1 MVTRINRTAKGGATY
16 TSIGMEEVVEMLR
29 SGAFA
34 AEVRDFRDE
43 ISIRMATNDMPLGK
57 LDVPVGIPKLCF
69 SALWRKKSGQLE
81 LQQYNGLVVLE
92 ISNLPT
98 MDEALRLRKEA
109 ARIPY
114 TRIAYV
120 GVTGRDVVIVCAV
133 AADGMENMR
142 LEQLKALHLSA
153 YKRLHYLYS
162 SQLLL
167 ALDNK
172 KPELDMAVAVSDD
185 SDACYNP
192 KSETFYVS
200 EVDVDVPVFRGT
212 RNDVEPQLLDREVVP
227 LHTIFEWCVTAAW
240 EKAREYAAA
249 RKIKDEY
256 EIAEHA
262 LHELAA
268 NCNDANIPIDY
279 GVRRASWYR
288 QFRGDM
294 NYIERVFANAY
305 EEKASRNIPYGFVN
319 KNALMAYKIEA
330 FMEMHYELR
339 RNVLT
344 GVVQYRKKDG
354 YDYDFQDLTDEAMN
368 TMTNRAVKAGIGSWD
383 KDVRR
388 IINSNDVRE
397 FDPIAD
403 YIFSLPKWDGKDRI
417 AELVGRIPTD
427 TPNVYLYLRIW
438 LLAMVAHW
446 LGRDTRHGNALVPL
460 FIGHQGCGKTT
471 LCGMILPPELS
482 DYYNDKVNF
491 KNETDLNLGLSSFA
505 LINIDEFDSV
515 KKSQQPVLKYLL
527 SKSEVRMRPPYGK
540 AYVSRRRYASFIAT
554 TNQGRPLVDKTG
566 SRRFACIHILPD
578 SSIDTSTPINYDQL
592 YAQLMQEV
600 YDGARYWL
608 NDEETRVLIEQNG
621 RYRTMTDLAEMVDTV
636 FTPAKDET
644 EGRYLTTYELID
656 ILENHFP
663 ELNRTASLNRD
674 LGKVLKA
681 KHFTFH
687 KKNTG
692 VSYLVKKPLTP

>member
-1 MVTRINRTAKGGATY
+1 MVTRINRTAKGATY
-16 TSIGMEEVVEMLR
+16 TAVDMDAVVEMLR
-29 SGAFA
+29 SGTFA
-34 AEVRDFRDE
+34 SEVKDFREE
-43 ISIRMATNDMPLGK
+43 IDIRMATNDMPLGK
-57 LDVPVGIPKLCF
+57 LDVPAGIPNLCF
-69 SALWRKKSGQLE
+69 PALWRKKSGQLE
-81 LQQYNGLVVLE
+81 LQQYNGLVLLE

-98 MDEALRLRKEA
+98 MEEAQRLRKEA

-114 TRIAYV
+114 TRLAYV
-120 GVTGRDVVIVCAV
+120 GVTGRDVVIVCAI
-133 AADGMENMR
+133 AADGMEGMK

-172 KPELDMAVAVSDD
+172 KPELDAAVAVSDD

-192 KSETFYVS
+192 KSETLYVS
-200 EVDVDVPVFRGT
+200 ESDVDVPVFRGT

-240 EKAREYAAA
+240 EKVREYAAA
-249 RKIKDEY
+249 RNIKDEY

-268 NCNDANIPIDY
+268 NCNDANIPMDY

-288 QFRGDM
+288 QFRGDV
-294 NYIERVFANAY
+294 NYIERVFTNAY

-319 KNALMAYKIEA
+319 KNALMAYKIET
-330 FMEMHYELR
+330 FMKMHYELR

-354 YDYDFQDLTDEAMN
+354 YNYDFQDLTDEAMN

-388 IINSNDVRE
+388 IINSNDIRKY
-397 FDPIAD
+397 DPISN

-417 AELVGRIPTD
+417 AELVNRIPTD
-427 TPNVYLYLRIW
+427 TPNVHLYLRIW

-460 FIGHQGCGKTT
+460 LIGHQGCRKTT
-471 LCGMILPPELS
+471 FCGMLLPPELS

-527 SKSEVRMRPPYGK
+527 SKSDVKMRPPYGK

-554 TNQGRPLVDKTG
+554 TNKSRPLVDKTG
-566 SRRFACIHILPD
+566 SRRFACIHVLPD
-578 SSIDTSTPINYDQL
+578 CSIDTTTPINYDQL
-592 YAQLMQEV
+592 YAQLSHEV
-600 YDGARYWL
+600 FDGARYWL
-608 NDEETRVLIEQNG
+608 NDDETRVLIEQNEN
-621 RYRTMTDLAEMVDTV
+621 YRSITDLPEMVDETFRV
-636 FTPAKDET
+636 ARDEN
-644 EGRYLTTYELID
+644 EGKYLTTYELID
-656 ILENHFP
+656 ILEERFP
-663 ELNRTASLNRD
+663 ELNRTAMLNRD
-674 LGKVLKA
+674 LGKVLRARK
-681 KHFTFH
+681 FVFR

-692 VSYLVKKPLTP
+692 VTYLVGVQE

>member
-57 LDVPVGIPKLCF
+57 LEPPRVIPEFCF
-69 SALWRKKSGQLE
+69 AALWRKRNGMLE
-81 LQQYNGLVVLE
+81 MLHYNGLVVLE

-98 MDEALRLRKEA
+98 ADEAQRLRKETV
-109 ARIPY
+109 RVPY
-114 TRIAYV
+114 TRLAYV
-120 GVTGRDVVIVCAV
+120 GVTGRDVVIVCALN
-133 AADGMENMR
+133 ADGMAEMKDD
-142 LEQLKALHLSA
+142 QLRALQLSA

-162 SQLLL
+162 SQLLIS
-167 ALDNK
+167 LDSK
-172 KPELDMAVAVSDD
+172 KPELGRGVPASDD
-185 SDACYNP
+185 SGAFFNP
-192 KSETFYVS
+192 KSEVLFVS
-200 EVDVDVPVFRGT
+200 DMDVDVPVYHGT
-212 RNDVEPQLLDREVVP
+212 RNNLEPQFCDAAVMP
-227 LHTIFEWCVTAAW
+227 MHTIFEWCMAAAW
-240 EKAREYAAA
+240 EKAREVAGV
-249 RKIKDEY
+249 RNITDQY

-268 NCNDANIPIDY
+268 NCNDSCIPLDY
-279 GVRRASWYR
+279 AVRRASWHR
-288 QFRGDM
+288 QFRGDV

-344 GVVQYRKKDG
+344 GVVQYRNKDG
-354 YDYDFQDLTDEAMN
+354 YDFDFHDLTDATMN
-368 TMTNRAVKAGIGSWD
+368 TMANRAVKAGIGSWD

-397 FDPIAD
+397 YDPISD
-403 YIFSLPKWDGKDRI
+403 FLFSLPKWDGKDRI

-427 TPNVYLYLRIW
+427 TPNVYLYLRTW

-460 FIGHQGCGKTT
+460 LIGHQGCRKTT
-471 LCGMILPPELS
+471 FCGMLLPPELS

-527 SKSEVRMRPPYGK
+527 SKSDVKMRPPYGK
-540 AYVSRRRYASFIAT
+540 ACVSRRRYASFIAT
-554 TNQGRPLVDKTG
+554 TNKSRPLVDKTG
-566 SRRFACIHILPD
+566 SRRFACIHVLPD
-578 SSIDTSTPINYDQL
+578 CSIDTTTPINYDQL
-592 YAQLMQEV
+592 YAQLSHEV
-600 YDGARYWL
+600 FGGARYWL

-621 RYRTMTDLAEMVDTV
+621 NYRSITDLPEMVDETFRV
-636 FTPAKDET
+636 ARDEN
-644 EGRYLTTYELID
+644 EGKYLTIYELID
-656 ILENHFP
+656 ILEERFP
-663 ELNRTASLNRD
+663 DLNRTAMLNRD
-674 LGKVLKA
+674 LGKVMKA
-681 KHFTFH
+681 KRFQSR
-687 KKNTG
+687 KRNTG
-692 VSYLVKKPLTP
+692 MTYLVEIQE